1 MPHQRPMPKRRPRA
15 VRREANHRKRARL
28 IVADS
33 QAIDRGGLVGLLD
46 GEPDFE
52 VVGEA
57 ATVDETIQECRALR
71 PDVLILS
78 LNLLGQ
84 DKTPAIPALRAEL
97 PQLRIVAL
105 SERGADNCLV
115 LNPPSRRLGVPAPK
129 VACIIGIDCLQLA
142 VTQGAM
148 ATLRRSADPE
158 DLFRAVRAV
167 MEGHAWYDPTTT
179 NGLINADQRDRGADN
194 LSARELEVAAMI
206 AEGQSNKEI
215 STSLKISEP
224 TVKKHVGRILE
235 KLGLADRLQAGL
247 FLARNPAIFK
257 KRPVGS

>member
-1 MPHQRPMPKRRPRA
+1 MCGWWWPTARRSI
-15 VRREANHRKRARL
+15 EA
-28 IVADS
+28 
-33 QAIDRGGLVGLLD
+33 GLVGLLED
-46 GEPDFE
+46 ERDFE

-57 ATVDETIQECRALR
+57 ATVAETIQQCRALR

-78 LNLLGQ
+78 LNLPDQEKG
-84 DKTPAIPALRAEL
+84 PAIPALRADL
-97 PQLRIVAL
+97 PDLKIVAL

-129 VACIIGIDCLQLA
+129 IACVIGIDCLQLA

-167 MEGHAWYDPTTT
+167 VEGQSWYDPTTT
-179 NGLINADQRDRGADN
+179 SGMLNADQRDRGAHQ
-194 LSARELEVAAMI
+194 LSEREFEVAAMI

-215 STSLKISEP
+215 STSLAISEP

-247 FLARNPAIFK
+247 FLARNPAVFK
-257 KRPVGS
+257 KRPTRS